1 MMTLIQ
7 DLGTRPRKNTL
18 DKRKDRYC
26 LFECAVCKKH
36 FEARFYDVKRTNQ
49 NRCKSCASSQ
59 TSTTHGKTN
68 TRLFNIWRGMKLRC
82 LNKNNKDY
90 KNYGGRGIT
99 VCDEWENDFLTFYN
113 WAISNG
119 YSEKLKIDR
128 VNNDGNYEPSN
139 CRWATNETQGRNTRI
154 LISRN
159 KSGYR
164 GVSFSSGI
172 GRWRAGIKVD
182 NRHKHIGYFNN
193 PLDAGYAYDKYVIE
207 NNLEHNTNGLYK
219 KEIV

>member
-26 LFECAVCKKH
+26 LFECSICKKH

-49 NRCKSCASSQ
+49 NRCKSCASSE

-68 TRLFNIWRGMKLRC
+68 TRLFTIWHGMKLRC
-82 LNKNNKDY
+82 FNLKNKDY
-90 KNYGGRGIT
+90 KNYGGRGISI
-99 VCDEWENDFLTFYN
+99 CAQWKKDFTEFYN
-113 WAISNG
+113 WSIENG
-119 YSEKLKIDR
+119 YKEELSIDR
-128 VNNDGNYEPSN
+128 INNDGNYEPNN
-139 CRWATNETQGRNTRI
+139 CRWATNKTQGRNTRL

-164 GVSFSSGI
+164 GVSWANGISKWRSAISVNNFS
-172 GRWRAGIKVD
+172 
-182 NRHKHIGYFNN
+182 KHIGYF
-193 PLDAGYAYDKYVIE
+193 DTAEEAGYAYDKFVID
-207 NNLEHNTNGLYK
+207 NNLEHTTNKLYK
-219 KEIV
+219 KEIF